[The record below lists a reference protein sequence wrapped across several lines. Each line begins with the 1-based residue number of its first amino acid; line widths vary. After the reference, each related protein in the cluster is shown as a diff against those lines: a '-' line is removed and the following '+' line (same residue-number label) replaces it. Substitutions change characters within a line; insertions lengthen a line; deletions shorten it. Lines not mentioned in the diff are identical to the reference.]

1 MTLMLWVLI
10 ASVVLEIGLYTVFWR
25 MRTPTILLLAGLTTF
40 GSVSYFVTDVNGLS
54 SAILIIGAYRLCN
67 YVRILVERLHP
78 YNLFFS
84 SAKTSTYL
92 SVLQL
97 LLVGSLL
104 IFNSYTVSSTAL
116 WIAQG
121 FTSAVIALLLM
132 LFTLRNIFKT
142 RLKKVETPTAHIT
155 TSLPSITVAIPAR
168 NETAQLETMLR
179 GLIASDYPKLEIIVL
194 DDCSQ
199 NKRTPEI
206 IRGFAQDGVRFLAGE
221 LPKDGWLAKNQ
232 AYQKLLESA
241 SGEYI
246 VFMGVDIMLEP
257 HSLRTLVSTMLAKQK
272 TMMSILP
279 LRSTHASGHYSLTQP
294 MRYFW
299 ELVPPRRLFNRPP
312 VLSSCWVITRDALQ
326 KYGTFKAVSNSVS
339 PEAYFA
345 KRAVLGDDSY
355 SFLRANQLLGI
366 RSIKSTEDQR
376 QTALRTRYPQLHR
389 RLELVAIIALAELL
403 FLLAPFV
410 ISVLGFFVA
419 LPILVH
425 ILALCSSLLLASMY
439 MLVAFTT
446 RINPTTFALFGL
458 PLVIINDLW
467 LIHYSFY
474 KYEFSTID
482 WKGRNVCVPV
492 MQVIP
497 HLPKLDP

>member
-1 MTLMLWVLI
+1 MTLMLWVLVG
-10 ASVVLEIGLYTVFWR
+10 SVVLEVGLYALLWR
-25 MRTPTILLLAGLTTF
+25 IRTPVILLLAGLTTF
-40 GSVSYFVTDVNGLS
+40 GSISYFMADSNGLS
-54 SAILIIGAYRLCN
+54 AAILIVGCYRLVN
-67 YVRILVERLHP
+67 YARILVERLHP
-78 YNLFFS
+78 YNLFYS

-104 IFNSYTVSSTAL
+104 ICSTYTISPGVLWATHGILNTA
-116 WIAQG
+116 
-121 FTSAVIALLLM
+121 IALLL
-132 LFTLRNIFKT
+132 LVCVIRTIFKT
-142 RLKKVETPTAHIT
+142 RLKKSETAAAQIT

-168 NETAQLETMLR
+168 NETEQLEIALR
-179 GLIASDYPKLEIIVL
+179 ALVASDYPKLEIIVL

-232 AYQKLLESA
+232 AYQKLLEAA

-246 VFMGVDIMLEP
+246 VFMGVDVMVEP
-257 HSLRTLVSTMLAKQK
+257 HSLRTLVSTLIAKQK
-272 TMMSILP
+272 SMMSVLP

-312 VLSSCWVITRDALQ
+312 VLSSCWIASRVKLL
-326 KYGTFKAVSNSVS
+326 KYGSFKAVSNSVS

-345 KRAVLGDDSY
+345 KRMVQDGDSY
-355 SFLRANQLLGI
+355 SFLRGNQLLGV
-366 RSIKSTEDQR
+366 RSVKSSEDQQ

-389 RLELVAIIALAELL
+389 RLELVATIALGEVLI
-403 FLLAPFV
+403 LLAPFI
-410 ISVLGFFVA
+410 ISVLGFFVV
-419 LPILVH
+419 LPEFIHLLAG
-425 ILALCSSLLLASMY
+425 ISAGLLALLY

-446 RINPTTFALFGL
+446 RINPTTFALFAL
-458 PLVIINDLW
+458 PLVLVNDVW
-467 LIHYSFY
+467 LLHYSLY
-474 KYEFSTID
+474 KYEFSSID

-492 MQVIP
+492 MKVIP
-497 HLPKLDP
+497 HLPKLD